1 MVGIQEIFEMV
12 RVKIKQSYLKTFQYR
27 FIFHM
32 ANKHPFEKSV
42 SNETTTTKKYIK
54 VYPAQHATTT
64 TKSIT
69 NMKKD
74 YFI

>member
-12 RVKIKQSYLKTFQYR
+12 RVKIKQSYLKIFQYR

-42 SNETTTTKKYIK
+42 SNETTTT
-54 VYPAQHATTT
+54 
-64 TKSIT
+64 
-69 NMKKD
+69 
-74 YFI
+74 